1 MSSRNHWSSFLC
13 STISP
18 ITLNLQDLPFLAF
31 KHLINTIHPLN
42 YLCHWTKSGHLDLCY
57 LVYNWGFIGKGFLMV
72 KNLTTMQEDL
82 GSIARSGRSPGEG
95 NGNPLQHSCLRN
107 AVNRGGWQTT
117 VHGGHKEVDMTERL
131 TFSHSL
137 L

>member
-18 ITLNLQDLPFLAF
+18 ITLNLQDLLFLAF

-72 KNLTTMQEDL
+72 KNLTTMQETWVQLL
-82 GSIARSGRSPGEG
+82 GQEDPLEKEMETHSSILA
-95 NGNPLQHSCLRN
+95 
-107 AVNRGGWQTT
+107 
-117 VHGGHKEVDMTERL
+117 
-131 TFSHSL
+131 
-137 L
+137 